1 MFLGGRIRKHRGLKP
16 VAELQVALVRF
27 SDFGGNGVG
36 IVGVGVAGN
45 RLQLLLARIQSA
57 LIPMDFE
64 FVDVC
69 QLPGFGDWRSVAE
82 YGS

>member
-1 MFLGGRIRKHRGLKP
+1 MGL
-16 VAELQVALVRF
+16 
-27 SDFGGNGVG
+27 G
-36 IVGVGVAGN
+36 IVGVGVVGN

-64 FVDVC
+64 FVVVC
-69 QLPGFGDWRSVAE
+69 QLPGFGDWQSVAE